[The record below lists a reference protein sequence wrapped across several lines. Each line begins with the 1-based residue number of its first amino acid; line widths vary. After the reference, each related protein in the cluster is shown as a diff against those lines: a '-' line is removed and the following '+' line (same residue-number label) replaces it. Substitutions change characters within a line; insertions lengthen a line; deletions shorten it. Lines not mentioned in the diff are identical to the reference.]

1 MRVLACCTLF
11 LASVFFA
18 LPAQALDKKDFD
30 QVEYAFGINEP
41 KTFEMAPKSLAGERA
56 DDYDFIDFEAK
67 RKEKLVTYLDTPDRQ
82 FSKKALIVR
91 VREDLKKPWKSK
103 ITVKL
108 RAPSP
113 EQFGDL
119 KNYKKAEIDI
129 VNGQKK
135 YSVSYDIK
143 MNPTKI
149 DVRKVDVKAVAEL
162 IRKGN
167 SEAWTLVEPV
177 FSQYADQI
185 QQTIVMRAL
194 SWEGLVTEISGK
206 VEAEYAV
213 WSPYYRYPK
222 TFVSEIS
229 FKGRTSDDNLGKVAQ
244 RIENALKEKGIDSD
258 FNLSKTKTT
267 FGLSPNFN

>member
-1 MRVLACCTLF
+1 MRLLACYTLF

-18 LPAQALDKKDFD
+18 LPAQALDKQDFD
-30 QVEYAFGINEP
+30 QVEYAFNINEP
-41 KTFEMAPKSLAGERA
+41 KTFEMAPKSLAGKRA
-56 DDYDFIDFEAK
+56 DYYDFVDFKAK

-82 FSKKALIVR
+82 FSKKSLIVR
-91 VREDLKKPWKSK
+91 VREDLKKPGKSK

-129 VNGQKK
+129 ENGQKK

-143 MNPTKI
+143 MDPTRI
-149 DVRKVDVKAVAEL
+149 DVRKVDVKAVAEQ
-162 IRKGN
+162 IRKG
-167 SEAWTLVEPV
+167 SSDAWALVEPV

-185 QQTIVMRAL
+185 RQTIVMRAL

-213 WSPYYRYPK
+213 WSPYYRFPK

-229 FKGRTSDDNLGKVAQ
+229 FKGSASDESLGRVAQ
-244 RIENALKEKGIDSD
+244 RIKDALKEKGIDSD
-258 FNLSKTKTT
+258 STLSKTKTT
-267 FGLSPNFN
+267 FGLSPEFN